1 MTPAGA
7 LAHTCV
13 VLDKTA
19 IYHKSARGAQVLAT
33 RNNTLPPKL
42 RSMLILINGRR
53 PYPELCKLGQ
63 GLGDP
68 DWLLEQLE
76 ADGFIE
82 AGPARAGP
90 PTEPAPLF
98 TNSGPSPL
106 DPTSA
111 PAPLEHT
118 SAPAPLEP
126 ITRMDATG
134 SFQLSVPLGLAQRFA
149 VRRLTDLLGPTA
161 EDLCLHIQATRSP
174 QEFRAAIRHTETML
188 RKVVGPELAAEFV
201 REVQTQRDS

>member
-1 MTPAGA
+1 
-7 LAHTCV
+7 

-19 IYHKSARGAQVLAT
+19 IYHKSARGAEVIAT
-33 RNNTLPPKL
+33 RNAALSHKL

-53 PYPELCKLGQ
+53 PYSELCKLGQ

-68 DWLLEQLE
+68 DWLLEQLD

-82 AGPARAGP
+82 TGLARAGP

-98 TNSGPSPL
+98 PSTDPTPL
-106 DPTSA
+106 TSA
-111 PAPLEHT
+111 PAPL
-118 SAPAPLEP
+118 AP
-126 ITRMDATG
+126 ITRRNATG
-134 SFQLSVPLGLAQRFA
+134 SSQLSVPLGLAQRFA

-161 EDLCLHIQATRSP
+161 EDLCLHIEATRSP
-174 QEFRAAIRHTETML
+174 QEFRAAIHQTETML

-201 REVQTQRDS
+201 REVETQRSY